1 MIIQSK
7 LKDYYDF
14 VAHIYGGGDPKNTYI
29 RDYVLPDKI
38 HTDGAKEQVFE
49 RFYGHETELWLPGDY
64 DRADGLSQRFTG
76 IVVAGKVYVVTRGY
90 KEPQWV
96 YADQGYT
103 EEIAE
108 PWKIA
113 TFGDLAKP
121 RKDLYMKSNPE
132 YFLKGN
138 EPDTVICSRVEKK
151 EAIHLCKRLQ
161 APVFRFDITN
171 RGHVEVFGRCPLL
184 KDFGIPAVLPPEQAY
199 QEISMFRM
207 SVINQS
213 PDAMPRTEMS
223 NVQKVESHGFDKRIS
238 FRHRK

>member
-29 RDYVLPDKI
+29 RDYVIPDKVLS
-38 HTDGAKEQVFE
+38 DGSKDQVFE
-49 RFYGHETELWLPGDY
+49 TFYEREAELRLPHEY
-64 DRADGLSQRFTG
+64 DRADGLRQYFTG
-76 IVVAGKVYVVTRGY
+76 IVVAGRVYVVTRGY

-103 EEIAE
+103 PEIAE

-113 TFGDLAKP
+113 TWGDLAKK
-121 RKDLYMKSNPE
+121 RKDLYKQSEPD
-132 YFLKGN
+132 YFLEGN
-138 EPDTVICSRVEKK
+138 KPERVICSRAEKR
-151 EAIHLCKRLQ
+151 EAVHLSKRLQ
-161 APVFRFDITN
+161 VPVFRFDTTN
-171 RGHVEVFGRCPLL
+171 RGHTEVYGRCPLL
-184 KDFGIPAVLPPEQAY
+184 KDFGIPAALPPEQAY

-213 PDAMPRTEMS
+213 PDSMPRAEMT